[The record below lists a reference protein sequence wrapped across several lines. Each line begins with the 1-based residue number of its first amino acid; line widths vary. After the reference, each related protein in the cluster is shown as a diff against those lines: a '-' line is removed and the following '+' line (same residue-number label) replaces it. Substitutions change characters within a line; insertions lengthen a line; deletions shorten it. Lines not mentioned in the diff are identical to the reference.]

1 MKDRVILIDE
11 REKGFVVE
19 MADKYLTN
27 FERQQ
32 IAVGDYIVHDFV
44 IERKSLSDL
53 YSSFFKGTLFNQLQN
68 IESFV
73 KENNSIGILLIEGFK
88 YHKGVDKF
96 KKMLNINEIMAAVLS
111 QYENI
116 YPVRTENGYETIMFL
131 KHLDQYSNGDK
142 LLDVAR
148 RANKFTSKTERQLYF
163 LQGIPK
169 IGQKRSKKILEKY
182 PSLIQ
187 YFNAVV
193 DGKETNLHLKEIL
206 GDKL

>member
-1 MKDRVILIDE
+1 MILIDE

-19 MADKYLTN
+19 MADKYLTD
-27 FERQQ
+27 FERKQ
-32 IAVGDYIVHDFV
+32 IAVGDYIVHNFV

-53 YSSFFKGTLFNQLQN
+53 YNSFFKGTLFNQLQN
-68 IESFV
+68 IETFV
-73 KENNSIGILLIEGFK
+73 KENDSIGILLIEGFK

-131 KHLDQYSNGDK
+131 KHLNQYSNGDK

-148 RANKFTSKTERQLYF
+148 RANKFTSQTERQLYF

-169 IGQKRSKKILEKY
+169 IGKKRSKQILDKY
-182 PSLIQ
+182 PNLIQ

-193 DGKETNLHLKEIL
+193 DGKETNLHLKQIL
-206 GDKL
+206 GEKL